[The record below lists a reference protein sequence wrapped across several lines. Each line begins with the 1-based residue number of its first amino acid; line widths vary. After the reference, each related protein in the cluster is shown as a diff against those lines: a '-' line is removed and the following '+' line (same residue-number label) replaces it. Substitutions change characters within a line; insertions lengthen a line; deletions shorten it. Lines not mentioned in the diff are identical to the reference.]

1 MKDQKIENYP
11 VARSYTLME
20 LTGWFGKWF
29 HIPEGT
35 QGIMIDTSGNY
46 KLFSPGKR
54 PAISPWARLTGKGI
68 GVHLGYYPPEPFELP
83 ARINNV
89 LCGDDELVDVTM
101 NLIVKVIDPVFFFK
115 RVLIPVGELIEFPDI
130 GIESLHDEIQKVIG
144 QYTRVDVIHN
154 VPTSSLI
161 NQIREKITGI
171 LNWMGLDL
179 LDIPLLFFR
188 QTEDRLMIS
197 DKLAE
202 IDSRMENSAPTE
214 MDTAQLEKITRE
226 VLPDS
231 SDLRL
236 VGNKSLKETMNN
248 LKNLRRIEN
257 LPKRHWLL
265 RSLNSPA
272 LDGMDNKTRITLRK
286 IQSLQ
291 TNWIIFLLILGG
303 AITYILLKLELN
315 NSEIIAFLVGTWGT
329 ILSFILASMK
339 KLVEKKESILL
350 GSNSIVD
357 LEKSLLVSHEDRK
370 EVDHLVRQQCGTELK
385 RAFEIINELRS
396 RVYRAGEVDLALA
409 LKSFESELDEKQT
422 KIQSSSFG
430 RPFYLSGLP
439 ISESEWKSILDQEEE
454 VLSTAKNIILMVER
468 IRSKDL
474 DLELADIEKVRQ
486 QVQLL
491 EDRFYDRSRI
501 N

>member
-35 QGIMIDTSGNY
+35 QGIMIDASGNY
-46 KLFSPGKR
+46 KLFPPGKR
-54 PAISPWARLTGKGI
+54 PEIRPWARLTGKGI
-68 GVHLGYYPPEPFELP
+68 GVHLGYYPPGPFELP

-89 LCGDDELVDVTM
+89 LCGDDELVDVTL
-101 NLIVKVIDPVFFFK
+101 NLFVKVIDPVHFFK
-115 RVLIPVGELIEFPDI
+115 RVVMPVGELLEFPDI
-130 GIESLHDEIQKVIG
+130 GRDSLHDEVQKVIG
-144 QYTRVDVIHN
+144 QYARVDVIHN
-154 VPTSSLI
+154 VPTSSLV

-202 IDSRMENSAPTE
+202 IESRMDNSAPTE
-214 MDTAQLEKITRE
+214 MDTVQLEKITRE
-226 VLPDS
+226 MLPDS

-248 LKNLRRIEN
+248 LKKLRRIEN

-265 RSLNSPA
+265 RSLNTPE

-303 AITYILLKLELN
+303 AITYFLLKLDLN

-329 ILSFILASMK
+329 ILSFILASLK

-350 GSNSIVD
+350 GGSRIAD

-370 EVDHLVRQQCGTELK
+370 EVDHLVRHQCGTELK

-409 LKSFESELDEKQT
+409 LKGFELELEEKQT
-422 KIQSSSFG
+422 KIQSSNFCS
-430 RPFYLSGLP
+430 PFYLSGLP

-454 VLSTAKNIILMVER
+454 VLSTAKNLILMVER

-474 DLELADIEKVRQ
+474 DLKLADIEKVRQ